1 MFDKAFEFIFQGEYV
16 AFSIAIVLGI
26 LFNLK
31 HILSFADIYKKRRIE
46 LLKEAV
52 FVDSI
57 NGNLKVHF
65 EDEIENE
72 YFRLAHK
79 VKMEKVV
86 RDACIDWHV
95 RLNRE
100 LSIAHFIRARSHL
113 EIKNGELEVK
123 ISTFDMIGYWYNIIA
138 GILLLLIG
146 SLFLTMTNAI
156 QSQSIVGIVFVI
168 GVSLFLIF
176 FGLFLLSQT
185 FSVVSAKRVQKA
197 IGLCNKSRKADA

>member
-1 MFDKAFEFIFQGEYV
+1 MFDKAFEFISQGEYA

-31 HILSFADIYKKRRIE
+31 NILSFADTYKKRRIE

-52 FVDSI
+52 SVDSI

-72 YFRLAHK
+72 YFRLVHK

-86 RDACIDWHV
+86 RDACIDWYA

-100 LSIAHFIRARSHL
+100 LSISHFIRARSHL
-113 EIKNGELEVK
+113 EIKDGKLEVK
-123 ISTFDMIGYWYNIIA
+123 ISTFDRIGYWYNMIA

-146 SLFLTMTNAI
+146 FPFLAMTNAI
-156 QSQSIVGIVFVI
+156 QSQSIVGIIVVI
-168 GVSLFLIF
+168 GVSLFLIV

-185 FSVVSAKRVQKA
+185 FSVVSAKRVQEA
-197 IGLCNKSRKADA
+197 IDG